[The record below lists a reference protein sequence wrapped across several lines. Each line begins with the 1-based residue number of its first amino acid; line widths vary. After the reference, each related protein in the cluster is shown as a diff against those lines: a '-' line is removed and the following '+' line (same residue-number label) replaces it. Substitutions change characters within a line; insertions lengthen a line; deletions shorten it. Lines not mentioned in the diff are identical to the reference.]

1 MGKLDGRVAVV
12 TGAGMGIGRG
22 VAGAFAREGASV
34 LVAEIDEPAG
44 LETAQWL
51 RDEWGAEAEF
61 VRTDVTDKAQVVAM
75 VDKSVERFGRLDIL
89 VNNAW
94 RTFGFARLE
103 KMTDEQLRGGFD
115 MAVMA

>member
-1 MGKLDGRVAVV
+1 MASSTDVVAVV

-34 LVAEIDEPAG
+34 LVAEIDEAAG
-44 LETAQWL
+44 LETTQWL

-75 VDKSVERFGRLDIL
+75 VDKSVERF
-89 VNNAW
+89 
-94 RTFGFARLE
+94 RTPRHPGQQCLADFRFRSARE
-103 KMTDEQLRGGFD
+103 DDRRAICA
-115 MAVMA
+115 AVSTWQ